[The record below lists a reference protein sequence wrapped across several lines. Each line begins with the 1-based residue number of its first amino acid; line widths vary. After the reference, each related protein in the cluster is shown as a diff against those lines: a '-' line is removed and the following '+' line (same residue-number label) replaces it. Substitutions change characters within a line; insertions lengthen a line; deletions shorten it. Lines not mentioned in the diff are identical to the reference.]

1 MSTNKSSNKNSFTIL
16 GISIWRLFVYFV
28 IYSVIGFI
36 IETLFAIIFHNVF
49 ESRQSFLYGPFCAI
63 YGVGAVIMII
73 FLNKYFNKNNHM
85 LFLGGFIV
93 GSTVEYV
100 ISLIGE
106 LILNVRWWD
115 YSDKFLNINGRIC
128 FLYSIFWGLLA
139 IYLMKVINPRVDK
152 FINWLKSKV
161 NLKLAKALTL
171 ITIILLFI
179 DCVISGMAINFC
191 LIRKSVENNLDVAN
205 KEKTIEVY
213 SRIYNNEQLSNLI
226 YKYWNDEKMIKTY
239 PNLTLTLKDGET
251 IHIKDLTPEIKPY
264 YYKFEGRKV
273 KNIKNEIVEKYTN

>member
-1 MSTNKSSNKNSFTIL
+1 MSTNKSKNQNGVTIL
-16 GISIWRLFVYFV
+16 GITIWRIFAYFI

-63 YGVGAVIMII
+63 YGVGAVFMII

-93 GSTVEYV
+93 GSIVEYV

-115 YSDKFLNINGRIC
+115 YSDRFLNINGRIC

-139 IYLMKVINPRVDK
+139 IYLMKVINPKVDK
-152 FINWLKSKV
+152 FIDWLKTKI
-161 NLKLAKALTL
+161 NLKLAKTLTL
-171 ITIILLFI
+171 ITVIILFI
-179 DCVISGMAINFC
+179 DCVISGIAINFC
-191 LIRKSVENNLDVAN
+191 LIRKSVENNLDIAN
-205 KEKTIEVY
+205 KEKTIQFY
-213 SRIYNNEQLSNLI
+213 NKIYNNKDLSNFI
-226 YKYWNDEKMIKTY
+226 YKYWNDEKMIRTY
-239 PNLTLTLKDGET
+239 PNLTLTLEDGKT
-251 IHIKDLTPEIKPY
+251 IYIKNLTPEIRPY
-264 YYKFEGRKV
+264 YYKFKERKIE
-273 KNIKNEIVEKYTN
+273 NIKNEVIE